1 MIFILKERNY
11 EIFNGDCLELMKKIP
26 DKSIDC
32 IITDLPYGITSAK
45 WDTII
50 PFEPMWEE
58 YNRVIKD
65 KGAIVLFANE
75 PFASKLRMSNIKN
88 YKYDWIW
95 VKHKPGN
102 FSVGKWRPLGYHE
115 NICVFCYNGNKV
127 NYYPQKIPRKSD
139 RVKQAHKVNYIGFNS
154 QRRDIF
160 MMKGH
165 DIDFNKFDADFKLP
179 STVLEYPAVQSNSKE
194 KVPHPTQ
201 KPVSL
206 LEYLI
211 KTYTQEGDIIL
222 DSCMGSGSTGVASLN
237 LGRKFIGIE
246 LDESYFDMAKSRM
259 ETFNA
264 KDENNE

>member
-1 MIFILKERNY
+1 MVHIFKTKDY
-11 EIFNGDCLELMKKIP
+11 ELWHGDCLDLMKNIP
-26 DKSIDC
+26 DKSIDMVLC
-32 IITDLPYGITSAK
+32 DLPYGITSAK

-211 KTYTQEGDIIL
+211 KTYTQEGETIL
-222 DSCMGSGSTGVASLN
+222 DNCMGSGSTGVASLN

-264 KDENNE
+264 KDENDE